1 MAPATFVD
9 MFKNKPES
17 LERQL
22 NVTFK
27 GVDCTDGAN
36 NLACMCYTE
45 AIQAVEAKV
54 ITLRALL
61 LKLASAAGL
70 CKR

>member
-45 AIQAVEAKV
+45 ARPSRR
-54 ITLRALL
+54 LRQ
-61 LKLASAAGL
+61 
-70 CKR
+70 R